1 MALGKGPS
9 ALQRPLPSPGYR
21 IRHVGDQAA
30 CKERESS
37 ESASVQVRDAGVGR
51 MLGCESCC
59 LSVQFIPVSSA
70 GSWRASMLGPLSE
83 ERGVQRAEQQG
94 GCSQGAPAGNWRFAR
109 VLDAVGDLSGA
120 GGQVK
125 VVVCVA
131 TVQVLGWWK
140 L

>member
-21 IRHVGDQAA
+21 IRHLGDQAA
-30 CKERESS
+30 CKEGESS

-51 MLGCESCC
+51 MLGCEPCS

-83 ERGVQRAEQQG
+83 ERESRELNSKEDVSGSSCWQLEVCLRA
-94 GCSQGAPAGNWRFAR
+94 GCCG
-109 VLDAVGDLSGA
+109 
-120 GGQVK
+120 
-125 VVVCVA
+125 
-131 TVQVLGWWK
+131 
-140 L
+140 

>member
-21 IRHVGDQAA
+21 IRHLGDQAA
-30 CKERESS
+30 CKEGESS

-51 MLGCESCC
+51 MLGCEPCS

-94 GCSQGAPAGNWRFAR
+94 GCLRELLLATGGLPACWMVWVTSVGLVAR
-109 VLDAVGDLSGA
+109 
-120 GGQVK
+120 
-125 VVVCVA
+125 
-131 TVQVLGWWK
+131 
-140 L
+140 